1 MAESPP
7 EQLVTQPPAAI
18 LEGLGSQGKCKAED
32 FTTYEE
38 LKVTEGQTNP
48 LILACQ
54 KCRSKIL
61 RADKA
66 ILISR
71 EVYGVV
77 SGIIRKPLQFRFSY
91 PISHKRNQ

>member
-1 MAESPP
+1 MAESTP
-7 EQLVTQPPAAI
+7 EQFVTQPPAAI

-66 ILISR
+66 VLISR
-71 EVYGVV
+71 EV
-77 SGIIRKPLQFRFSY
+77 SPRCT
-91 PISHKRNQ
+91 

>member
-1 MAESPP
+1 MAENPP

-18 LEGLGSQGKCKAED
+18 LEGLGSQGKCKTD
-32 FTTYEE
+32 VFTTYDE

-66 ILISR
+66 VLISR
-71 EVYGVV
+71 EV
-77 SGIIRKPLQFRFSY
+77 SCCI
-91 PISHKRNQ
+91 

>member
-7 EQLVTQPPAAI
+7 DQFVTQPPAAL

-38 LKVTEGQTNP
+38 LKVTEGQRNP

-61 RADKA
+61 RTDNAV
-66 ILISR
+66 LISR
-71 EVYGVV
+71 EVYCC
-77 SGIIRKPLQFRFSY
+77 
-91 PISHKRNQ
+91 